1 MRTVPLLALA
11 ALSATALA
19 GDASADK
26 PADERDLDAQTM
38 LGEAVT
44 YENLTLVP
52 VLTKAKVDDD
62 REYLVLDEAFE
73 KKQLKIKEK
82 DDEQVNELTLTNK
95 SDKAL
100 FVMAGEVILGGKQD
114 RIIGKDTLIQAK
126 QTVVVPVFC
135 VEHGRWTEEKG
146 SREFRSG
153 KTLAHTKLRMKAN
166 YEEQGAV
173 WDEVDKKNKARKVD
187 NSTKTYRKVA
197 EDKSVSKAIESYDKN
212 IGAALAKV
220 KDAER
225 MIGFVVAVNGK
236 VVGMETFGSPKLFQ
250 KLKPKML
257 RSYYVEA
264 VDLPVDAEAAKTP
277 VDAKAIK
284 EFNEKGK
291 EAERRTVI
299 ERKGHKA
306 KTKQLETEDVLGS
319 EVEDEAPL
327 PAQPELYKSKNAK

>member
-1 MRTVPLLALA
+1 M
-11 ALSATALA
+11 
-19 GDASADK
+19 
-26 PADERDLDAQTM
+26 M

-52 VLTKAKVDDD
+52 VLTKVTITDD
-62 REYLVLDEAFE
+62 REYMVLDEAFD
-73 KKQLKIKEK
+73 KKLLKIKEK

-100 FVMAGEVILGGKQD
+100 FVMAGEVIIGGKQD

-153 KTLAHTKLRMKAN
+153 KALAHTKLRMKAN

-173 WDEVDKKNKARKVD
+173 WQEVDAKNSARKTD
-187 NSTKTYRKVA
+187 NATKTYRKVT

-212 IGAALAKV
+212 IGGALAKV
-220 KDAER
+220 KDSDK

-264 VDLPVDAEAAKTP
+264 VDLPVDAEAAKKP
-277 VDAKAIK
+277 VEPKAIK
-284 EFNEKGK
+284 EFNEKAK
-291 EAERRTVI
+291 DVERKTVI
-299 ERKGHKA
+299 EGKGYKA
-306 KTKQLETEDVLGS
+306 KTKQVETLDIVGS